1 MPLFCIKNMNIDD
14 YKNIIRPVVVRNNCY
29 LWGIEILRGK
39 KKNTLRVYIDSKNNV
54 DINDCEVISKDLS
67 YEPEIDINLGD
78 DYTLEVSTPGID
90 RKFFELSQ
98 LTDYLGE
105 EFEIKTKTLN
115 NGNRKFLGKLLRC
128 NKTCIVILE
137 TKSLAEIKFKFSD
150 IDLCKL
156 KPDYNNLMRDSSNG
170 K

>member
-1 MPLFCIKNMNIDD
+1 MNIDD
-14 YKNIIRPVVVRNNCY
+14 YKNIIKPVVHRNNCF

-39 KKNTLRVYIDSKNNV
+39 KKNTLRVYIDSKNSA
-54 DINDCEVISKDLS
+54 DINDCEIISKDLS

-78 DYTLEVSTPGID
+78 DYVLEVSTPGID

-98 LTDYLGE
+98 LLDYIGE
-105 EFEIKTKTLN
+105 EIEIKTKSKYE
-115 NGNRKFLGKLLRC
+115 GKRRFLGKLIKC
-128 NKTCIVILE
+128 DEFNIFIN
-137 TKSLAEIKFKFSD
+137 EIRGLDEVKFKFSD

-156 KPDYNNLMRDSSNG
+156 KLDYNDLIRVSTYG

>member
-1 MPLFCIKNMNIDD
+1 M
-14 YKNIIRPVVVRNNCY
+14 
-29 LWGIEILRGK
+29 
-39 KKNTLRVYIDSKNNV
+39 
-54 DINDCEVISKDLS
+54 S

-105 EFEIKTKTLN
+105 EIEIKTKTLN
-115 NGNRKFLGKLLRC
+115 NGNRKFFGKLLRC
-128 NKTCIVILE
+128 NKTYIVILE